1 MAAAFVIVYPPEDD
15 VSKPLVARSYAR
27 KSNGHPSISE
37 AFGRVR
43 RDHEKASAS
52 KEPPPSSADTT
63 YVLSDDSVL
72 LMIGQTEEL
81 VKECKVAHD
90 TEPRIVFIQSEFSS
104 LQLRYARIQV
114 HAVSKQTDTLIALGA
129 KVPAISTDG
138 WHEPKGWKI
147 EWPTIQDFVT
157 TMDVKVEVDDHSL
170 PGWIRAIKEH
180 DGKKWIDA

>member
-1 MAAAFVIVYPPEDD
+1 MAAAFVLVYPLEGED

-27 KSNGHPSISE
+27 KSNGYPSISE
-37 AFGRVR
+37 AFGRV
-43 RDHEKASAS
+43 HGEKTGAGE
-52 KEPPPSSADTT
+52 EPPPSSAGTT

-81 VKECKVAHD
+81 VKECKAAHD

-104 LQLRYARIQV
+104 LQLRYVRIQV

-129 KVPAISTDG
+129 KLPAISTDG

-147 EWPTIQDFVT
+147 EWPTIQNFVT
-157 TMDVKVEVDDHSL
+157 TADVKVEVDDHSL
-170 PGWIRAIKEH
+170 PGWIRAIKEN

>member
-1 MAAAFVIVYPPEDD
+1 MAAAFVLVYPPEDD

-37 AFGRVR
+37 AFGRV
-43 RDHEKASAS
+43 HGEKTSAS
-52 KEPPPSSADTT
+52 PPSSAGTT

-114 HAVSKQTDTLIALGA
+114 HAASKQTDTLIALGA
-129 KVPAISTDG
+129 KVPATSKDG
-138 WHEPKGWKI
+138 WHEPQGWKI
-147 EWPTIQDFVT
+147 KWPTIQDVVT
-157 TMDVKVEVDDHSL
+157 TADVKLEVDDHSL
-170 PGWIRAIKEH
+170 PGWIRAIKEN
-180 DGKKWIDA
+180 DGKQWIYA

>member
-15 VSKPLVARSYAR
+15 VSKPLAARSYAR
-27 KSNGHPSISE
+27 KSKGRSSISE
-37 AFGRVR
+37 AFGRV
-43 RDHEKASAS
+43 KASAGE
-52 KEPPPSSADTT
+52 EPPPSSAGTT
-63 YVLSDDSVL
+63 YVLSYDSVL

-81 VKECKVAHD
+81 VKGCKAAHD

-114 HAVSKQTDTLIALGA
+114 HAGSKQTDTLIALGA
-129 KVPAISTDG
+129 KVPATSTDG

-147 EWPTIQDFVT
+147 KWPTIQDFVT
-157 TMDVKVEVDDHSL
+157 TADVKVEVDDHSL
-170 PGWIRAIKEH
+170 PGWIRAIKEN